1 MKRYGLIGRSL
12 SHSFSQHYFTQKFAK
27 EGLSD
32 HRYDPFELADIAEV
46 RELIRTTNGL
56 CGFNVTIP
64 YKQEIIPF
72 LDELDATASAV
83 GAVNTVKIEGGRTIG
98 YNTDVD
104 GFRTTLLPLL
114 QGSTP
119 RALVLGSG
127 GASRAVAYVLR
138 EAGIKFRV
146 VSRSRERGDM
156 VWDVLEPILVNVSTL
171 IINTTPLGME
181 PAPENR
187 PELPYDAIGPKHL
200 LIDLVYN
207 PERTLFLLEGERR
220 GARTVNGLTM
230 LHAQAEA
237 SWAIWQR

>member
-1 MKRYGLIGRSL
+1 
-12 SHSFSQHYFTQKFAK
+12 
-27 EGLSD
+27 
-32 HRYDPFELADIAEV
+32 
-46 RELIRTTNGL
+46 
-56 CGFNVTIP
+56 
-64 YKQEIIPF
+64 
-72 LDELDATASAV
+72 
-83 GAVNTVKIEGGRTIG
+83 
-98 YNTDVD
+98 
-104 GFRTTLLPLL
+104 
-114 QGSTP
+114 
-119 RALVLGSG
+119 
-127 GASRAVAYVLR
+127 
-138 EAGIKFRV
+138 
-146 VSRSRERGDM
+146 M